1 MIADII
7 VIAVVVVSVFLGY
20 KSGFLKSLINVVS
33 YIASIILSFLF
44 YPILSDFLMDTPLY
58 TFFVEKIGEKYS
70 AEGIIQTEWQFLEK
84 YIKGAEGAVS
94 AAIAELLINIVSFIL
109 IVIIFKIA
117 IKFIGNALNLFARLP
132 VIKQF
137 NRLGGA
143 VTGGILGILMVYIA
157 MALMVTIAPLETLDK
172 ATAEIQKSVFAQEMY
187 NNNIILKFISGE
199 E

>member
-7 VIAVVVVSVFLGY
+7 VIAVVVVSIFLGY

-44 YPILSDFLMDTPLY
+44 YPVLSDFLMDTPLY
-58 TFFVEKIGEKYS
+58 TFFVEKIGEKYP

-117 IKFIGNALNLFARLP
+117 IKLIGNALNLFACLP

-143 VTGGILGILMVYIA
+143 VLGGLLGILVVYIA
-157 MALMVTIAPLETLDK
+157 MALMVTITPIDSLDK
-172 ATAEIQKSVFAQEMY
+172 ATTEIQKSTFAQEMY